1 MTNNLSRVRIPLS
14 AKETNSSTVLARY
27 SNVVAFATAKFADII
42 YLHGV
47 DESNIIIQITYI
59 IYLNLKCFNYIV
71 MTVIFGWIAGGIG
84 VCYNIPQIYY
94 TYKSKDV
101 SSISKYSLL
110 FRVISGILYIIHG
123 YNIGDTA
130 GYCMTTIS
138 TSQTLTMLI
147 QYCIYSDSKQIG
159 GSSVLP
165 IIIENECYSD
175 T

>member
-1 MTNNLSRVRIPLS
+1 
-14 AKETNSSTVLARY
+14 
-27 SNVVAFATAKFADII
+27 
-42 YLHGV
+42 
-47 DESNIIIQITYI
+47 
-59 IYLNLKCFNYIV
+59 

-110 FRVISGILYIIHG
+110 FRVISGMLYVIHG

-138 TSQTLTMLI
+138 TSQTLIMLI
-147 QYCIYSDSKQIG
+147 QYYIYSGSNKID
-159 GSSVLP
+159 GSSVLLVV
-165 IIIENECYSD
+165 ENENVIPTD
-175 T
+175 DINL